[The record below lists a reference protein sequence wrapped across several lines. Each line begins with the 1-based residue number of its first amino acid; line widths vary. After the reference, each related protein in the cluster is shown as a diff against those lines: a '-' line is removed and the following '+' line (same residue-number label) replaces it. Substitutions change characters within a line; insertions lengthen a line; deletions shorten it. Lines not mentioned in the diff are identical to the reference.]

1 MTKTA
6 KKPQVQGV
14 TVKAAAPQLSVQ
26 EYVTKELT
34 RLTQHGF
41 VATPDSREA
50 LEQFAKANGGTMDM
64 LLMQKAIQY
73 GAKLAFQNV
82 QDVLGNK

>member
-14 TVKAAAPQLSVQ
+14 TVKAAPQLSVQ

-64 LLMQKAIQY
+64 LLMQKAIQF

-82 QDVLGNK
+82 QEVLGNK